1 MANTDQ
7 KTSRKG
13 LIASL
18 KASLL
23 ILFKQLHSL
32 AVQSLFW
39 LVRAYQLIISPIVGP
54 RCRYF
59 PSCSHYCQE
68 ALVEHGLLKGLWL
81 SLKRISRCHPGYA
94 GGYDPV
100 PKKSCHPHG

>member
-1 MANTDQ
+1 MANTNQ
-7 KTSRKG
+7 KTSRIG

-32 AVQSLFW
+32 AVKSLFW

-68 ALVEHGLLKGLWL
+68 ALLEHGIFKGLWL
-81 SLKRISRCHPGYA
+81 SLKRIARCHPGSA